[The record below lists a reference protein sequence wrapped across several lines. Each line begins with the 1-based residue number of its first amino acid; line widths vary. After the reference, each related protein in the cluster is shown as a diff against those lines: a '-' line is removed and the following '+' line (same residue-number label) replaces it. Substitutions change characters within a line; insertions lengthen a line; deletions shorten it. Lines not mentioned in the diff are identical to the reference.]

1 MTALA
6 CGADWVFIPEMPPEE
21 AWEEHLCRRLSD
33 VIIFSYL
40 FNIGTKSLFNDL
52 NGFSSPTQQRS
63 RGSRLN
69 IIIVAE
75 GAMDRH
81 GKPITC
87 EQVKQVG
94 GGRKVSSIPSFVHY
108 H

>member
-1 MTALA
+1 MT
-6 CGADWVFIPEMPPEE
+6 
-21 AWEEHLCRRLSD
+21 S
-33 VIIFSYL
+33 
-40 FNIGTKSLFNDL
+40 
-52 NGFSSPTQQRS
+52 GFFVCPTQQRG

-94 GGRKVSSIPSFVHY
+94 GGRQKALASHQ
-108 H
+108 